1 MVSVSFMLLL
11 TIDGIVKPS
20 KATSF
25 ELAMEEYPPHKVH
38 DTKSLV
44 MWLWRLHNHINQ
56 ELMADTNL
64 DLNMYGEKDSPKM
77 IYPPEKSKHFPR
89 SEDDIFDYLSKL
101 IAFAVTVMQY
111 RYQIKLSFLVDK
123 YHIMNLVWLEGQQW
137 MPDDYEIHTM
147 KI

>member
-1 MVSVSFMLLL
+1 MVSVRPHADHM
-11 TIDGIVKPS
+11 VKLM

-44 MWLWRLHNHINQ
+44 MWLWRIHNHINQ

-64 DLNMYGEKDSPKM
+64 DLNMYGQKETPKI

-89 SEDDIFDYLSKL
+89 SEDDFFDYAK
-101 IAFAVTVMQY
+101 
-111 RYQIKLSFLVDK
+111 
-123 YHIMNLVWLEGQQW
+123 
-137 MPDDYEIHTM
+137 
-147 KI
+147 

>member
-1 MVSVSFMLLL
+1 
-11 TIDGIVKPS
+11 
-20 KATSF
+20 
-25 ELAMEEYPPHKVH
+25 MEEYPPHKVH

-64 DLNMYGEKDSPKM
+64 DLNMYGEKDSPKI

-89 SEDDIFDYLSKL
+89 SEDDIFDYLSKFV
-101 IAFAVTVMQY
+101 AFAVTAMQY

>member
-1 MVSVSFMLLL
+1 MSHTNHMK
-11 TIDGIVKPS
+11 KPL

-44 MWLWRLHNHINQ
+44 MWLWRIHNHINQ

-64 DLNMYGEKDSPKM
+64 DLNMYGEKNSPKM

-89 SEDDIFDYLSKL
+89 SEDDIFDYLSKYLRL
-101 IAFAVTVMQY
+101 IPFQMVENSIIEIGNAT
-111 RYQIKLSFLVDK
+111 S
-123 YHIMNLVWLEGQQW
+123 NLL
-137 MPDDYEIHTM
+137 IFNHL
-147 KI
+147 K